1 MENGKISISTILL
14 VIAIII
20 IAIMGAFIYKL
31 NEDKMTEVNKS
42 NELQAQV
49 NGLNE
54 TLSDLQGKIGTI
66 SNMLND
72 NTSVENNTTNSNNDD
87 ISIQGT
93 YAVVDVNHEYNH
105 GYEYVFSGNKV
116 VVNSL
121 DTKEGSF
128 QIEGNTI
135 KITYTKYTDP
145 DGNIGEYDKE
155 EELKIEDENT
165 LTYTNPATGYITKYT
180 KK

>member
-14 VIAIII
+14 VVAMIII
-20 IAIMGAFIYKL
+20 VIMGVFIYKL
-31 NEDKMTEVNKS
+31 NEDKITEVNKS

-49 NGLNE
+49 SSLNE

-72 NTSVENNTTNSNNDD
+72 NTSVKNNTTNTNNDE

-105 GYEYVFSGNKV
+105 GMDYVFSGDKV
-116 VVNSL
+116 TLKSL
-121 DTKEGSF
+121 DTQEGTF

-135 KITYTKYTDP
+135 KITYTNYTDP
-145 DGNIGEYDKE
+145 DGNVSEYNKE

-165 LTYTNPATGYITKYT
+165 LIHTNPATGYITKYT